1 MGILDMFS
9 KSNALAL
16 RISNTF
22 YFAAVKRN
30 SDEKDEQILRDTK
43 FISGPGIVEDF
54 TSEPPVLNEN
64 QSCYGT
70 EDTPHLRVPKP
81 ADGKPCSECNG
92 TVWVNGFCGVSQDIK
107 EVLDFAR
114 HNLENYK
121 EIGKFL
127 FAQAVGTLP
136 PGWEEAVDE
145 NGDAIYHYYETEDG
159 NPVPVSELP
168 EEAAAKK
175 LLLKT
180 TTPDRPIKPCK
191 SEEERCKNGILQ
203 DGTMCP
209 VCGYSERPVLK
220 GYARITGKLKEKYW
234 NNASQLTDAWGCTI
248 SSPDYAE
255 HARRIANILKWTK
268 GTCRFK
274 AKDGTEYDIGI
285 AKLKL
290 KMSSV
295 ILNYNPQN
303 PKKQVQ
309 YLDGKIIFWVYDH
322 HKQEA
327 GLIELIALLTD
338 MKNRK
343 DELHKI
349 YDKVRLIGP
358 SVEYFLLEAAKR
370 YVQANKVKRRSSTV
384 STRTFRRS
392 VSSISPPEITSAMEK
407 AAMRRNEMKPS
418 NKRDIY
424 DTAVYDYE
432 GTSGRR
438 RLSPE
443 EGVIAR
449 RRLTSPRRDSPVLM
463 KLLEQT
469 RKANQA

>member
-70 EDTPHLRVPKP
+70 EETPHLREPKP
-81 ADGKPCSECNG
+81 ADGNPCPTCNG

-107 EVLDFAR
+107 EVLNFAR
-114 HNLENYK
+114 QNLENYK

-127 FAQAVGTLP
+127 FAQAVGT
-136 PGWEEAVDE
+136 
-145 NGDAIYHYYETEDG
+145 
-159 NPVPVSELP
+159 
-168 EEAAAKK
+168 
-175 LLLKT
+175 
-180 TTPDRPIKPCK
+180 KPCK
-191 SEEERCKNGILQ
+191 SEEGRCKKGILQ

-209 VCGYSERPVLK
+209 VCGYQALDLSVKQLYSERPVLK

-255 HARRIANILKWTK
+255 HARRIANILRN

-295 ILNYNPQN
+295 ILNYDPQN

-370 YVQANKVKRRSSTV
+370 YVQANKKNGLTG
-384 STRTFRRS
+384 STRRLRRRRS
-392 VSSISPPEITSAMEK
+392 V
-407 AAMRRNEMKPS
+407 KP
-418 NKRDIY
+418 
-424 DTAVYDYE
+424 
-432 GTSGRR
+432 
-438 RLSPE
+438 
-443 EGVIAR
+443 
-449 RRLTSPRRDSPVLM
+449 
-463 KLLEQT
+463 
-469 RKANQA
+469 

>member
-43 FISGPGIVEDF
+43 FIGGPGIVEDF

-70 EDTPHLRVPKP
+70 EETPHLREPKP
-81 ADGKPCSECNG
+81 ADGNPCPTCNG

-107 EVLDFAR
+107 EVLNFAR
-114 HNLENYK
+114 QNLENYK

-127 FAQAVGTLP
+127 FAQAVGT
-136 PGWEEAVDE
+136 
-145 NGDAIYHYYETEDG
+145 
-159 NPVPVSELP
+159 
-168 EEAAAKK
+168 
-175 LLLKT
+175 
-180 TTPDRPIKPCK
+180 KPCK
-191 SEEERCKNGILQ
+191 SEEGRCKKGILQ

-209 VCGYSERPVLK
+209 VCGYQALDLSVKQLYSERPVLK

-309 YLDGKIIFWVYDH
+309 YLDGKIIFWVYDR

-358 SVEYFLLEAAKR
+358 CVEYFLLEAAKR
-370 YVQANKVKRRSSTV
+370 YVQANKMNRRSSRC
-384 STRTFRRS
+384 TRIGSIKRKRSVRRS
-392 VSSISPPEITSAMEK
+392 PPDLFRQHSMEIAAIRRNSVKRVTSKKTDIYRTLVPITS
-407 AAMRRNEMKPS
+407 
-418 NKRDIY
+418 
-424 DTAVYDYE
+424 
-432 GTSGRR
+432 
-438 RLSPE
+438 E
-443 EGVIAR
+443 EGDNAR
-449 RRLTSPRRDSPVLM
+449 RRLTSPRRDSPVLT